1 MNCFI
6 KTAKGRDTLKVFMT
20 VLSIIIVLVIAY
32 FTLLF
37 ANRGED
43 ASLNPSGGPSAT
55 TSANTTPYNGP
66 VNPLTG
72 LPADE
77 SIVHNRPYAVMIDN
91 ISTAQPQIGISK
103 ADIIY
108 EILAEGGIT
117 RMMAIYQ
124 DVSAVGKIGS
134 VRSARPYFV
143 DIASGYDAIY
153 IHAGGSNDAYSEI
166 EATGIIHFDGV
177 NGKKQDIFY
186 RDPDRLK
193 VLGYVHSLVTTG
205 ELILKYLP
213 TYGISLV
220 HKDGF
225 KSNMTFSDSA
235 APSGGLIAQ
244 NITVDFSPS
253 KKTAFAYSAEDGL
266 YRISQYGKDYIDGN
280 DGTEVGVANLLVLK
294 TTVADISGDTAGRID
309 IATTGSGT
317 GYYFC
322 GGKYTA
328 IKWTRAK
335 PSDQFAFT
343 LPDGTSLVLEKGKS
357 YICVISASNHVDIT

>member
-1 MNCFI
+1 M
-6 KTAKGRDTLKVFMT
+6 AVF
-20 VLSIIIVLVIAY
+20 SIVIVLVIAY

-37 ANRGED
+37 ANRGEE
-43 ASLNPSGGPSAT
+43 SLKPSENSQAT
-55 TSANTTPYNGP
+55 TSANTTPYDGS

-72 LPADE
+72 LPSDE
-77 SIVHNRPYAVMIDN
+77 SAAHNRPYAVMIDN
-91 ISTAQPQIGISK
+91 ISSAQPQIGISK

-117 RMMAIYQ
+117 RMMAIFQ
-124 DVSAVGKIGS
+124 DVSGVGKIGS

-166 EATGIIHFDGV
+166 ASTGIIHFDGV
-177 NGKKQDIFY
+177 NGKKQDIFF

-193 VLGYVHSLVTTG
+193 ILGSVHSLVTTG
-205 ELILKYLP
+205 KLITEFLP
-213 TYGISLV
+213 TYGVSLV

-225 KSNMTFSDSA
+225 KNIMMFSDNA
-235 APSGGLIAQ
+235 APDGGLIAQ
-244 NITVDFSPS
+244 NITVNLSPS
-253 KKTAFAYSAEDGL
+253 KTTSFAYSAENGL
-266 YRISQYGKDYIDGN
+266 YHISQYGKDYTDGN
-280 DGTEVGVANLLVLK
+280 DGIVVGVTNVLVLK
-294 TTVADISGDTAGRID
+294 TTVADISGDAAGRIN

-317 GYYFC
+317 GYFFC

-335 PSDQFAFT
+335 ASDQFDFT
-343 LPDGTSLVLEKGKS
+343 LPDGTALVFGRGKS
-357 YICVISASNHVDIT
+357 FICVISAQNHVDIT